1 MWYTFQKGDVRE
13 YAKFKKNLSNFS
25 LRLKEARA
33 EIYTQ
38 QQLAEKS
45 GVSLKTIQR
54 LENFESLVAMVRNIA
69 GTYPKAC

>member
-1 MWYTFQKGDVRE
+1 M
-13 YAKFKKNLSNFS
+13 
-25 LRLKEARA
+25 RLKEARA

-54 LENFESLVAMVRNIA
+54 LENFESLVAIVRNIA

>member
-1 MWYTFQKGDVRE
+1 M
-13 YAKFKKNLSNFS
+13 
-25 LRLKEARA
+25 RLKEARA

-54 LENFESLVAMVRNIA
+54 LENIESLVAMVRNIA